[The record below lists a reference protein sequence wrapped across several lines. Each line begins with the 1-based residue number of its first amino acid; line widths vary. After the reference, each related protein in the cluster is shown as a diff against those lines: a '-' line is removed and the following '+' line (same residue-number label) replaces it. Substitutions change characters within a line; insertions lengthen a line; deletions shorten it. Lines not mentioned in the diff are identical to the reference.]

1 MNRPL
6 KIMIGLAVALL
17 AGWLHHGPY
26 GGGERFVNALEARA
40 QLRLRSAQL
49 PGVTAAMHR
58 DPLART
64 VLLRGQADSFQKEGL
79 DDYPGINERMET
91 IPGLAGIKWNDDG
104 KRVMPLI
111 LETLLLCALAF
122 AIGLGLGRYLF
133 TRRKRTSYLD

>member
-1 MNRPL
+1 MHRWT
-6 KIMIGLAVALL
+6 KIAIGLAVALL

-26 GGGERFVNALEARA
+26 GGGEGFVNALEARA
-40 QLRLRSAQL
+40 QLRLRAAQL

-58 DPLART
+58 DPLARV

-79 DDYPGINERMET
+79 EDYPGINERMET
-91 IPGLAGIKWNDDG
+91 IPGVSGIKWNDEG
-104 KRVMPLI
+104 KRVMPLVF
-111 LETLLLCALAF
+111 ETLLICALAF